1 MQATGELDP
10 AGEEGATFENVN
22 VGNSESQQ
30 GNVGLGNVANAVS
43 IPASAPAKKEKKA
56 LTAAQQATMD
66 AQQVQRQKLKDA
78 KAKDTTV
85 SAVATL
91 ARLLREGNMGKYET
105 AFQKAVNGTPLTNF
119 RTAKASKKGAN
130 TTAKITGINAS
141 IGGPTVKG
149 RNGSSQTMP
158 GRSLAGIS
166 QTNLR
171 GSNMVNTDA
180 MNATLDTIL
189 GIADGL
195 GQQVNEIKRMVKT
208 LKSKK
213 RPTRA
218 PVSRRKTSGVLP
230 PSSGLAN
237 ALPPLPES
245 VGVNTGVGDDLLD
258 LPPPQAPLETVAEG
272 SAENNENNEN
282 NENSAYT
289 PPP

>member
-22 VGNSESQQ
+22 VGNNESQQ

-130 TTAKITGINAS
+130 MTAKITGINAS
-141 IGGPTVKG
+141 IGGPAVKG

-171 GSNMVNTDA
+171 GSNMDA
-180 MNATLDTIL
+180 MNATLDSIL
-189 GIADGL
+189 GVADGL
-195 GQQVNEIKRMVKT
+195 SQQVNEIKRMVKT

-218 PVSRRKTSGVLP
+218 PTSRRKTSGVLP

-245 VGVNTGVGDDLLD
+245 VGVNTAVGDDLLD
-258 LPPPQAPLETVAEG
+258 LPPAPQAPLETVAEG

-282 NENSAYT
+282 SAYT